1 MPKYRYKAADTQ
13 GNSVSGE
20 LEAPGIAQARQQ
32 LAAQGFDAERAQLTE
47 IPEQVSGGGRF
58 SAEEAAE
65 VGGQLAQFA
74 KAGLPLAA
82 GLRAMADEIQFALK
96 GETRRFLLGV
106 LTVGSVPAVV
116 LTFCGLYFLM
126 GPWSVLLGIG
136 VAPLILLPF
145 YLASLSRHR
154 RVARVLRRVARQL
167 ESGTAL
173 NAALDS
179 QRKLFPIHVR
189 GLIRAG
195 LETGRLPEALEE
207 FVDVEKGRIELRRG
221 VWLTLAYPIVL
232 MAILFLLFSG
242 IFAFIVPQ
250 FKSIF
255 EDFGCELPG
264 LTQMVLWMS
273 GPGFPV
279 IIGVPALVVAAIV
292 FLSLMQQ
299 TVWARRVLY
308 AVPLIGPTWRY
319 AALSNFSRLMAMLL
333 AQQIPLPRALRLT
346 AAGLREADLSA
357 ACRGAAE
364 EVEAGRSLSECMA
377 DFWQFPPTLRPLVEW
392 AERTNNPVAAFR
404 AGTEM
409 FEGRVRVYV
418 PLLQTVLPPIVFL
431 LVLVVAVFMVVL
443 ALFLPLISLINSLT

>member
-1 MPKYRYKAADTQ
+1 MPKYRYQAADTQ
-13 GNSVSGE
+13 GNPVSGE
-20 LEAPGIAQARQQ
+20 LEAAGLDEARQK

-47 IPEQVSGGGRF
+47 IPEKVSGRGRL
-58 SAEEAAE
+58 SADEAAE

-96 GETRRFLLGV
+96 GESRRFLVGM

-116 LTFCGLYFLM
+116 LVFCGLYLLM
-126 GPWSVLLGIG
+126 GPWSVFLGIA

-145 YLASLSRHR
+145 YLASLSRHH

-167 ESGTAL
+167 DAGTSL
-173 NAALDS
+173 DAALGA

-189 GLIRAG
+189 GLVRAG
-195 LETGRLPEALEE
+195 LETGRLAEALEE
-207 FVDVEKGRIELRRG
+207 FVDVEKGRIELRRR
-221 VWLTLAYPIVL
+221 VWLTLAYPFVL
-232 MAILFLLFSG
+232 VGMLFLLFSG

-255 EDFGCELPG
+255 EDFGCELPP

-273 GPGFPV
+273 GPGFPLV
-279 IIGVPALVVAAIV
+279 VGVPALVVAVIIL
-292 FLSLMQQ
+292 LSLMRR

-308 AVPLIGPTWRY
+308 AVPLVGPTWRY

-333 AQQIPLPRALRLT
+333 AQEVPLPRALRLT
-346 AAGLREADLSA
+346 AAGLQEGDLSA

-364 EVEAGRSLSECMA
+364 EVEAGRSFSECLA

-409 FEGRVRVYV
+409 FEGRVQVYV
-418 PLLQTVLPPIVFL
+418 PLLQTVLPPLVFL
-431 LVLVVAVFMVVL
+431 LVLVAAVFLVL
-443 ALFLPLISLINSLT
+443 VALFMPLISLISSLT